1 MINRSSFRPFLGAR
15 LAVAALAVLMV
26 FANVAQAQAD
36 DAFGDG
42 GADPVKLFERGQNA
56 HARRDFEKALQFYD
70 EAIKVRPE
78 FPEAEFQ
85 RSNVLVAL
93 ERWQDAETGLR
104 RAIELRKN
112 WSLPY
117 SALGALLVRRNR
129 DTEAEPILREA
140 IKLDPQDSLAFRIL
154 ADVRLRKGDAKEAVE
169 LARRAT
175 LDKDAAAPT
184 WLLRALAER
193 AAGDNTAALLSL
205 DKALTIDSTNFP
217 ALMER
222 AELRLAADNKESAI
236 ADLRATE
243 PLIKG
248 DRASLSRLAADYESA
263 GLTNDAQRIAEAAGI
278 KPQVN
283 ASAGDRLKVKGTPE
297 EIEAANSEDPEVSR
311 KALETLLT
319 KNPDNAMLLARLGA
333 AYRTTDT
340 NRSVDYYKR
349 ATAIEPANPDFATGY
364 SSALIQARRFAEAA
378 GVLQRVIAVAPNSYT
393 AHANLATALY
403 ELKRF
408 PEALTEYEWLLR
420 TKPDLTVAYYFIATA
435 HDYLGE
441 YEQALTAYES
451 FLARADVKT
460 NQLEVDKI
468 KLRLPSLRRQIQ
480 LGQGVKRKPER
491 ATKQ

>member
-1 MINRSSFRPFLGAR
+1 L
-15 LAVAALAVLMV
+15 
-26 FANVAQAQAD
+26 
-36 DAFGDG
+36 
-42 GADPVKLFERGQNA
+42 
-56 HARRDFEKALQFYD
+56 
-70 EAIKVRPE
+70 
-78 FPEAEFQ
+78 
-85 RSNVLVAL
+85 
-93 ERWQDAETGLR
+93 
-104 RAIELRKN
+104 
-112 WSLPY
+112 
-117 SALGALLVRRNR
+117 
-129 DTEAEPILREA
+129 
-140 IKLDPQDSLAFRIL
+140 
-154 ADVRLRKGDAKEAVE
+154 
-169 LARRAT
+169 
-175 LDKDAAAPT
+175 
-184 WLLRALAER
+184 
-193 AAGDNTAALLSL
+193 AAG
-205 DKALTIDSTNFP
+205 
-217 ALMER
+217 
-222 AELRLAADNKESAI
+222 NKESAI